1 MSLTQFPAL
10 EGRQG
15 EPVPIVGWRES
26 LLALAG
32 FLILAVAY
40 LRLTFDRF
48 LGAIAPD
55 PGDPVFNLAIL
66 RWGASQARLGFP
78 DFWNP
83 TFFFPT
89 RGALALSDHLLGPGI
104 ALGLL
109 EAVGFPP
116 AASYNLLLL
125 AGLAGG
131 AFSCF
136 LVLRWS
142 GLRTAGAA
150 MGALA
155 WSFTAS
161 RWAELSHLQ
170 VLLILWV
177 PLVLWSFDR
186 LLAEPTRRNVLHFVG
201 FYALHISGGAYLAY
215 LIHFP
220 LAAIFVVRNHGQWR
234 DLLAR
239 GSRAGAV
246 HKAAALAACAGL
258 YLAMYLPYVNLRNE
272 LGTAAGFEQ
281 VRPFLVHLAA
291 WFRVGLRTVY
301 AGALPGFL
309 RSETVALFI
318 GLVPG
323 ALTLLGL
330 VAWIGHRRQP
340 GRAVSARDRGLAAFS
355 VLAALTALGLADAA
369 TSGLSGIDRREFSA
383 LRATSF
389 ASAAVALLSF
399 ALWQLVARRWRRS
412 GPADRTDRQ
421 TWWAGLLTAG
431 LVAGFAA
438 HTSGMMIFRTLLPG
452 FDTIR
457 VPGRLSV
464 FSGLALAALAGA
476 GLDVLLS
483 HARRSLSRRAAIAF
497 IFTFAIVEL
506 APAGSTIEWV
516 ELPAEDALPPTY
528 RWLAEHDEVAA
539 VIELP
544 MLEYWRETPRLYF
557 WSFHLRPLV
566 NGYSGYLPRG
576 YLGRKNRFSG
586 PLDARDLEELAELGV
601 SHLLV
606 HLDQIPG
613 KQQRRQFTRAL
624 REAGQRGE
632 PALRT
637 VFRADR
643 TVVLEIARRPRPGLP
658 SPSPAG
664 SK

>member
-10 EGRQG
+10 DGRQG
-15 EPVPIVGWRES
+15 EAVPIVRWREG

-32 FLILAVAY
+32 FVTVAVTY

-55 PGDPVFNLAIL
+55 PGDPLFNLAIL

-89 RGALALSDHLLGPGI
+89 RGALALSDHLIGPGI

-116 AASYNLLLL
+116 AAGYNLLLL

-142 GLRTAGAA
+142 GLGTAGAA

-170 VLLILWV
+170 VLLTLWV

-186 LLAEPTRRNVLHFVG
+186 LLAEPSRRHVLHFVG

-215 LIHFP
+215 LIHLP
-220 LAAIFVVRNHGQWR
+220 LAAIFVVRNHGRWR

-239 GSRAGAV
+239 GSRAGTA
-246 HKAAALAACAGL
+246 HQAAAFAACAGL
-258 YLAMYLPYVNLRNE
+258 YLAMYLPYVKLRSE
-272 LGTAAGFEQ
+272 LGAAAGFEL

-291 WFRVGLRTVY
+291 WFRVGPRTVY
-301 AGALPGFL
+301 AGALPEFL
-309 RSETVALFI
+309 RSDTVALFV

-323 ALTLLGL
+323 VLALFGL

-369 TSGLSGIDRREFSA
+369 ASGLAGIDRREFSA

-399 ALWQLVARRWRRS
+399 ALWQLVARRWRRN
-412 GPADRTDRQ
+412 GPAERTDRQ
-421 TWWAGLLTAG
+421 TWWTGLLTAG
-431 LVAGFAA
+431 LFAGFAA
-438 HTSGMMIFRTLLPG
+438 HTSGMMILRALLPG

-457 VPGRLSV
+457 VPGRLFV
-464 FSGLALAALAGA
+464 FSGFALAALAGA
-476 GLDVLLS
+476 GLDALLS
-483 HARRSLSRRAAIAF
+483 RSRSPLSRRAAIAF
-497 IFTFAIVEL
+497 LFAFALVEL

-516 ELPAEDALPPTY
+516 ALPVGEALPPAY
-528 RWLAEHDEVAA
+528 RWLAEHDEVEA

-576 YLGRKNRFSG
+576 YLERKDRFSG
-586 PLDARDLEELAELGV
+586 PLDARDLEALADLGV

-613 KQQRRQFTRAL
+613 RQQRRQFTHTL
-624 REAGQRGE
+624 QEAGQPGE
-632 PALRT
+632 PVLRT

-643 TVVLEIARRPRPGLP
+643 TVVLEIARPSTRGLP
-658 SPSPAG
+658 SPAPAG